1 MTRRHRM
8 LTNLP
13 ASASTLLADSVL
25 SLTADALSP
34 PVLAAA
40 RDRVLNT
47 LGAGLAGRDAA
58 PAQVVHTMAC
68 TAAAPGSAVVWGR
81 ETRRV
86 AEAAALV
93 NATQCHALEL
103 DDYHPATKTHISAVV
118 VPTALAVA
126 APECDGTEL
135 LVSIVAAYDVM
146 ARVGHALDG
155 AAARRRGWH
164 MTGLAGPFGA
174 AAVAGRL
181 MRLGRAELVNAF
193 GIAASSASGLFAFS
207 REGAMT
213 KPLHAGHAA
222 RAGIEAARLAAD
234 GFTGPSAVLEASDG
248 GLLST
253 ISDHGDA
260 RKLSHQLG
268 EQFEILNVATKP
280 YPCCGSIHSTV
291 DGVLELTHGEA
302 LHPASVAEIA
312 LGNSAD
318 VLLQCGAPYVGRG
331 GPLEAKMSLAY
342 CAAIA
347 VLDGCVGNAQFS
359 DTRRRSPDVLELTKR
374 VTMTVDEGVN
384 GLYPRQWPARV
395 SIKLTSGDTFSTYV
409 SHPTGAPRQGLST
422 ALLLQRFHEDAAGVF
437 ALEDRQ
443 SLVDCVTQLE
453 RRRAGELQS
462 RLVSRD
468 PRAMDEGALPCA

>member
-1 MTRRHRM
+1 
-8 LTNLP
+8 
-13 ASASTLLADSVL
+13 
-25 SLTADALSP
+25 
-34 PVLAAA
+34 
-40 RDRVLNT
+40 VLNT

-58 PAQVVHTMAC
+58 PAQAVHRLAR
-68 TAAAPGSAVVWGR
+68 TAAAPGPAGVWGR
-81 ETRRV
+81 ETRLV

-93 NATQCHALEL
+93 NATQSHALEL

-118 VPTALAVA
+118 VPTALAIA
-126 APECDGTEL
+126 PPECEGTEL

-146 ARVGHALDG
+146 ARVGRAIDG

-164 MTGLAGPFGA
+164 MTGVAGPLGA

-181 MRLGRAELVNAF
+181 MGLGRAELVHAF

-207 REGAMT
+207 QEGAMT

-222 RAGIEAARLAAD
+222 RAGIEAARLASD

-253 ISDHGDA
+253 ISDHGDP
-260 RKLSHQLG
+260 RKLTRRLG
-268 EQFEILNVATKP
+268 DQFEILNVGTKP
-280 YPCCGSIHSTV
+280 YPCCASVHSTV
-291 DGVLELTHGEA
+291 DGVLELTHGRA
-302 LHPASVAEIA
+302 VHPASVAEIA

-359 DTRRRSPDVLELTKR
+359 DARRRSPDVIELAKR
-374 VTMTVDEGVN
+374 VTMTVDDRVN
-384 GLYPRQWPARV
+384 GIYPKQYPARV
-395 SIKLTSGDTFSTYV
+395 SIKLTTGSTSSTYI
-409 SHPTGAPRQGLST
+409 SDPTGAPHQAMSAA
-422 ALLLQRFHEDAAGVF
+422 ALRRRFHEDAAGVF
-437 ALEDRQ
+437 AADDRQ
-443 SLVDCVTQLE
+443 AIIDCVARLE
-453 RRRAGELQS
+453 THRAGELQA
-462 RLVSRD
+462 RLSQTH
-468 PRAMDEGALPCA
+468 G

>member
-1 MTRRHRM
+1 M
-8 LTNLP
+8 LTDLT
-13 ASASTLLADSVL
+13 ATASTLLADYVL
-25 SLTADALSP
+25 SLTADALP
-34 PVLAAA
+34 PSVLAAA

-58 PAQVVHTMAC
+58 PAQVVHTMAR
-68 TAAAPGSAVVWGR
+68 TAAAPGPAVVWGR

-118 VPTALAVA
+118 VPTALAVVP
-126 APECDGTEL
+126 PECDGTEL

-146 ARVGHALDG
+146 ARIGRALDG

-164 MTGLAGPFGA
+164 MTGVAGPLGA

-181 MRLGRAELVNAF
+181 MRLGRGQLVNAF

-222 RAGIEAARLAAD
+222 RAGIEAARLASD

-253 ISDHGDA
+253 VSDHGDA
-260 RKLSHQLG
+260 GKLTHRLG

-302 LHPASVAEIA
+302 LHPASVAEIE

-318 VLLQCGAPYVGRG
+318 VLLQCGAPYGGRG

-347 VLDGCVGNAQFS
+347 VLDGCVSNAQFS
-359 DTRRRSPDVLELTKR
+359 DARRRSPDVIALTKR
-374 VTMTVDEGVN
+374 VTMSVDEDVN
-384 GLYPRQWPARV
+384 RLYPRQWPARV
-395 SIKLTSGDTFSTYV
+395 SIRLASGATSSTYV
-409 SHPTGAPRQGLST
+409 SHPTGAPHRGLSR
-422 ALLLQRFHEDAAGVF
+422 ALLLKRFHEDAAGVF
-437 ALEDRQ
+437 ALEARQ
-443 SLVDCVTQLE
+443 SLVECVTQLE
-453 RRRAGELQS
+453 RRRAGELQNGLSLS
-462 RLVSRD
+462 RSQS
-468 PRAMDEGALPCA
+468 MDEGALPCA